1 MINLYD
7 QLGCRA
13 FPWLQLQK
21 TMKILIIDDD
31 QAIAQFLKEGLEGKM
46 FTVDIAPDG
55 ERGAFMGR
63 TGSYDLVILDN
74 CLPKLDGLEVL
85 KEIRREKQHVPVLML
100 TVKSDLSDKQGAF
113 NLGVDDY
120 LTKPF
125 LFEELI
131 MHVNAI
137 LKRPP
142 KAEGELYKI
151 DNLTLNT
158 RTKIVKRGGRE
169 IYLTRREF
177 ALLEYL
183 VRQRG
188 QIVSRSQI
196 LEHVWDFNADPFSN
210 SLETH
215 IASLRRKLNS
225 NHARNLIHTFT
236 GRGYRLSLEKAS

>member
-1 MINLYD
+1 
-7 QLGCRA
+7 
-13 FPWLQLQK
+13 
-21 TMKILIIDDD
+21 MKILVIDDD
-31 QAIAQFLKEGLEGKM
+31 PAIAQFLKEGLEGKM
-46 FTVDIAPDG
+46 FTVDTASDG
-55 ERGAFMGR
+55 ERGAFLGR
-63 TGSYDLVILDN
+63 TGNYDLIILDN
-74 CLPKLDGLEVL
+74 CLPGLAGLEVL
-85 KEIRREKQHVPVLML
+85 KEIRREGRHIPVLML
-100 TVKSDLSDKQGAF
+100 TVKTEISDKQEAFDLGA
-113 NLGVDDY
+113 DDY

-131 MHVNAI
+131 MHVNAL

-142 KAEGELYKI
+142 KIEGELYKI

-158 RTKIVKRGGRE
+158 RTKMVKRSGRE
-169 IYLTRREF
+169 IYLTRREY

-215 IASLRRKLNS
+215 VASLRRKLNAK
-225 NHARNLIHTFT
+225 NACNLIHTFT
-236 GRGYRLSLEKAS
+236 GRGYRLSLKKFG